1 MNIVWKIKLK
11 FILSLVLSLSF
22 LFPYGCLAKEVPQQI
37 VMSITQFRQ
46 LQTQT
51 QLLDA
56 KLQMALALL
65 TEPQK
70 QAIMQAQQLQEA
82 QNQTQL
88 SKQELQTAKTSLA
101 NASELISKQNR
112 SLTTLSN
119 QIKKERQVQ
128 RREVIQHTFWGVV
141 GGATIGIIAYSIA
154 K

>member
-1 MNIVWKIKLK
+1 MLP
-11 FILSLVLSLSF
+11 LALSLSF
-22 LFPYGCLAKEVPQQI
+22 LFPCGCLAEEAPQQI
-37 VMSITQFRQ
+37 VMSITQFKQ

-51 QLLDA
+51 QLLDT

-82 QNQTQL
+82 QNQIQL
-88 SKQELQTAKTSLA
+88 SKKELVTAKTSLT
-101 NASELISKQNR
+101 NALTLIEEQNK
-112 SLTTLSN
+112 SYKTLSN
-119 QIKKERQVQ
+119 QIKKEREVQ
-128 RREVIQHTFWGVV
+128 RREVIQHSFWSFV